1 MRAFRLCRSTYLPYD
16 GEGARRAGGRWN
28 SKGIRVLYLSENRSL
43 AVLEVLV
50 HLSGVLPDKYF
61 LGSADIP
68 DNMPVERIVD
78 ADLPEAWSTL
88 IPAEQTATRRVGD
101 AWVES
106 QRSAILSVPSVIV
119 RERNY
124 VLNPAHPDFARIA
137 FAEPEPFRFDLRL
150 ISLEEPRLS
159 GKTPRGEPV

>member
-1 MRAFRLCRSTYLPYD
+1 MRAFRLCRSTYPAYD

-28 SKGIRVLYLSENRSL
+28 SKGIRVPYMSENRSL

-50 HLSGVLPDKYF
+50 HLSAVFPDKYF
-61 LGSADIP
+61 LGSADVP

-78 ADLPEAWSTL
+78 EDLPEAWPTL
-88 IPAEQTATRRVGD
+88 IPAEQVATRRIGD

-119 RERNY
+119 GERNY
-124 VLNPAHPDFARIA
+124 VLNPAHPEFARIA

-150 ISLEEPRLS
+150 ILPEEPPLS
-159 GKTPRGEPV
+159 DKTPRREPV